1 MNSEA
6 PPDKI
11 IVRAGRTELALVF
24 AQATLAI
31 GAPRL
36 RAACRCADCRRER
49 IDRDADPDT
58 GGATI
63 AGTTIARTIIAEVRL
78 VGDHAVNIA
87 FSDGHDR
94 GIYPWSYL
102 RELARNASSDAG

>member
-1 MNSEA
+1 MNA
-6 PPDKI
+6 VGPPDKVV
-11 IVRAGRTELALVF
+11 VRASGSELVLVF
-24 AQATLAI
+24 AEATFAI

-49 IDRDADPDT
+49 IDRDADLNAD
-58 GGATI
+58 GAT
-63 AGTTIARTIIAEVRL
+63 IAEVRL
-78 VGDHAVNIA
+78 VGDHALNIA

-102 RELARNASSDAG
+102 RELAQVARPEGEPREAG

>member
-1 MNSEA
+1 MAADA
-6 PPDKI
+6 PDEV
-11 IVRAGRTELALVF
+11 IVRAGRSQLVLF
-24 AQATLAI
+24 FGERTLAI

-49 IDRDADPDT
+49 IDRDALPDP
-58 GGATI
+58 AN
-63 AGTTIARTIIAEVRL
+63 TTIAEVRL
-78 VGDHAVNIA
+78 LGDHALNIA

-102 RELARNASSDAG
+102 RELARDARLETEPRDAG

>member
-1 MNSEA
+1 MIEA
-6 PPDKI
+6 PPDEI
-11 IVRAGRTELALVF
+11 VVRAGRSELVLVF
-24 AQATLAI
+24 AEGRLAI

-49 IDRDADPDT
+49 IDREADPDAD
-58 GGATI
+58 GATI
-63 AGTTIARTIIAEVRL
+63 ADVRL
-78 VGDHAVNIA
+78 VGDHALNIV

-102 RELARNASSDAG
+102 RELALGT

>member
-1 MNSEA
+1 MIA
-6 PPDKI
+6 DALPDEV
-11 IVRAGRTELALVF
+11 IVRAGRSQLVLVF
-24 AQATLAI
+24 ASASLAI

-58 GGATI
+58 GNAT
-63 AGTTIARTIIAEVRL
+63 IAEVRL
-78 VGDHAVNIA
+78 VGDHALNIV

-94 GIYPWSYL
+94 GIYPWSFL
-102 RELARNASSDAG
+102 RELAQEARPEGEPREAG

>member
-1 MNSEA
+1 MNAEA
-6 PPDKI
+6 PPDE
-11 IVRAGRTELALVF
+11 IVVRSGRSALALVF
-24 AQATLAI
+24 AEGTVVI

-49 IDRDADPDT
+49 IDRDADPGT
-58 GGATI
+58 GGAII
-63 AGTTIARTIIAEVRL
+63 AGTTTAGTTIAEVRL
-78 VGDHAVNIA
+78 VGDHALNIA

-102 RELARNASSDAG
+102 RELSQAAS

>member
-1 MNSEA
+1 MNADA
-6 PPDKI
+6 PPDE
-11 IVRAGRTELALVF
+11 IVVRSGRSELALVF
-24 AQATLAI
+24 AETTLAI

-49 IDRDADPDT
+49 IDREAEPDT
-58 GGATI
+58 GGTTI
-63 AGTTIARTIIAEVRL
+63 AGLTIAEVRL
-78 VGDHAVNIA
+78 VGDHALNIA

-102 RELARNASSDAG
+102 RELARGAR

>member
-1 MNSEA
+1 MNAEA
-6 PPDKI
+6 PPDEI
-11 IVRAGRTELALVF
+11 IVRSGRAELVLVF
-24 AQATLAI
+24 AEATLAI

-49 IDRDADPDT
+49 LDRDADPDT

-63 AGTTIARTIIAEVRL
+63 AGTTIAEVRL
-78 VGDHAVNIA
+78 VGDHALNIA

-102 RELARNASSDAG
+102 RELAREAR

>member
-1 MNSEA
+1 MNAEA
-6 PPDKI
+6 PPDEI
-11 IVRAGRTELALVF
+11 VVRAGRAELVLVF
-24 AQATLAI
+24 APAALAI

-36 RAACRCADCRRER
+36 RAACRCADCRRAR

-58 GGATI
+58 GDATLAGTTI
-63 AGTTIARTIIAEVRL
+63 AGTTIAELRL
-78 VGDHAVNIA
+78 VGDHALNIA

-102 RELARNASSDAG
+102 RELA

>member
-1 MNSEA
+1 MNAEA
-6 PPDKI
+6 PPDEI
-11 IVRAGRTELALVF
+11 IVRSGRAELVLVF
-24 AQATLAI
+24 AEATLAI

-49 IDRDADPDT
+49 IDRERIDRDADPDT

-63 AGTTIARTIIAEVRL
+63 AGTTIAEVRL
-78 VGDHAVNIA
+78 VGDHALNIA

-102 RELARNASSDAG
+102 RELAREAS

>member
-1 MNSEA
+1 MNAEA
-6 PPDKI
+6 APDKI
-11 IVRAGRTELALVF
+11 VVRAGRSELVLVF

-49 IDRDADPDT
+49 LDRDADPDA

-63 AGTTIARTIIAEVRL
+63 AGATIADVRL
-78 VGDHAVNIA
+78 IGDHALNIA

-102 RELARNASSDAG
+102 RELARDAR

>member
-1 MNSEA
+1 MIEA
-6 PPDKI
+6 PPDEI
-11 IVRAGRTELALVF
+11 VVRAGRSELVLVF
-24 AQATLAI
+24 AEGSLAI

-49 IDRDADPDT
+49 IDREADLDARD
-58 GGATI
+58 
-63 AGTTIARTIIAEVRL
+63 TTIADVRL
-78 VGDHAVNIA
+78 VGDHALNIV

-102 RELARNASSDAG
+102 RELALGT

>member
-1 MNSEA
+1 MNAEA

-11 IVRAGRTELALVF
+11 VVRAGRAELVLVF

-49 IDRDADPDT
+49 IDRDADLDT
-58 GGATI
+58 CDATV
-63 AGTTIARTIIAEVRL
+63 AGMTITEVRL
-78 VGDHAVNIA
+78 VGDHALNVA

-102 RELARNASSDAG
+102 RELARGARLETEPRDAG

>member
-1 MNSEA
+1 MNAEG
-6 PPDKI
+6 PPDKVV
-11 IVRAGRTELALVF
+11 VRAGRSELVLVF
-24 AQATLAI
+24 AEASLAI

-49 IDRDADPDT
+49 IDHDADPGTD
-58 GGATI
+58 GAT
-63 AGTTIARTIIAEVRL
+63 IAEVRL
-78 VGDHAVNIA
+78 VGDHALNIA

-102 RELARNASSDAG
+102 RELAQEAR

>member
-1 MNSEA
+1 MIEA
-6 PPDKI
+6 PPDEI
-11 IVRAGRTELALVF
+11 VVRAGRSELMLVF
-24 AQATLAI
+24 AEGSLAI

-49 IDRDADPDT
+49 IDREVDPDT
-58 GGATI
+58 RD
-63 AGTTIARTIIAEVRL
+63 TTIADVRL
-78 VGDHAVNIA
+78 VGDHALNIV

-102 RELARNASSDAG
+102 RELALGT

>member
-1 MNSEA
+1 MNAEA
-6 PPDKI
+6 PPDEI
-11 IVRAGRTELALVF
+11 IVRSGRAELVLVF
-24 AQATLAI
+24 AEATLAI

-49 IDRDADPDT
+49 LDRDADPDT

-63 AGTTIARTIIAEVRL
+63 AGTTIAEVRL
-78 VGDHAVNIA
+78 VGDHALNIA

-102 RELARNASSDAG
+102 RELAREADAEAREAR

>member
-1 MNSEA
+1 MIEI
-6 PPDKI
+6 PPDEI
-11 IVRAGRTELALVF
+11 VVRAGRSELVLVF
-24 AQATLAI
+24 AEGSLAI

-49 IDRDADPDT
+49 IDREVDPDT
-58 GGATI
+58 RD
-63 AGTTIARTIIAEVRL
+63 TTIADVRL
-78 VGDHAVNIA
+78 VGDHALNIV

-102 RELARNASSDAG
+102 RELALDAR

>member
-1 MNSEA
+1 MNAEA

-11 IVRAGRTELALVF
+11 VVRAGRAELVLVF

-49 IDRDADPDT
+49 IDRDADLDT
-58 GGATI
+58 CDATV
-63 AGTTIARTIIAEVRL
+63 A
-78 VGDHAVNIA
+78 
-87 FSDGHDR
+87 DGHDR

-102 RELARNASSDAG
+102 RELARGARLETEPRDAG

>member
-1 MNSEA
+1 MIADA
-6 PPDKI
+6 PPDEV
-11 IVRAGRTELALVF
+11 IVRTARSQLALVF
-24 AQATLAI
+24 AEATLTI

-49 IDRDADPDT
+49 IDRGAAPSAAD
-58 GGATI
+58 
-63 AGTTIARTIIAEVRL
+63 TTIAEVRL
-78 VGDHAVNIA
+78 VGDHALNIA

-102 RELARNASSDAG
+102 RELAREAKSEGEPREAD

>member
-1 MNSEA
+1 MNAEA

-11 IVRAGRTELALVF
+11 VVRAGRSELVLLF
-24 AQATLAI
+24 AQATLAL
-31 GAPRL
+31 GAARL
-36 RAACRCADCRRER
+36 RAACRCAGCRRER
-49 IDRDADPDT
+49 IDRNADPET

-63 AGTTIARTIIAEVRL
+63 VEVRL
-78 VGDHAVNIA
+78 VGDHALNIA

-102 RELARNASSDAG
+102 RELARDVR

>member
-1 MNSEA
+1 MIEA
-6 PPDKI
+6 PPDEI
-11 IVRAGRTELALVF
+11 VVRAGRSELVLVF
-24 AQATLAI
+24 AEGSLAI

-49 IDRDADPDT
+49 IDREVDPDT
-58 GGATI
+58 RD
-63 AGTTIARTIIAEVRL
+63 TTIADVRL
-78 VGDHAVNIA
+78 VGDHALNIV

-102 RELARNASSDAG
+102 RELALGT

>member
-1 MNSEA
+1 MNAEA
-6 PPDKI
+6 PDKI
-11 IVRAGRTELALVF
+11 VVRSGRAELALVF
-24 AQATLAI
+24 AEATLAI

-49 IDRDADPDT
+49 IDADPDT
-58 GGATI
+58 GDATI
-63 AGTTIARTIIAEVRL
+63 AGTTIAEVRL
-78 VGDHAVNIA
+78 VGDHALNIA

-102 RELARNASSDAG
+102 RELARDPGLETEPPAAG

>member
-1 MNSEA
+1 MIAEA
-6 PPDKI
+6 PPDEI
-11 IVRAGRTELALVF
+11 RVRAGRSQLVLVF
-24 AQATLAI
+24 ASGSLAI

-49 IDRDADPDT
+49 IDREADPMPAAPPSPKC
-58 GGATI
+58 G
-63 AGTTIARTIIAEVRL
+63 L
-78 VGDHAVNIA
+78 VGDHALNIV

-102 RELARNASSDAG
+102 RELAPEDLRPEAREAG